1 MENDVNENP
10 DVQQDGGSSAAGIK
24 GTGNEEERTIPY
36 DRFKEVNDSYKA
48 VKAETEELKE
58 EIAKLKTSKP
68 EEEEKEPE
76 TWKEVEE
83 RAAKRALN
91 EFKRIQETER
101 AKQEEI
107 DKSIEQ
113 GFKQL
118 KSLGQEITPAV
129 EKTVLERMV
138 KTGESVHDA
147 YISIKSELSKESK
160 SKQIKDEGYIPES
173 KGTEAKQGLGISYKQ
188 IRTLST
194 EQLVEL
200 AKNKIK

>member
-1 MENDVNENP
+1 MANDEKINP
-10 DVQQDGGSSAAGIK
+10 EVEPETDPSIGETNP
-24 GTGNEEERTIPY
+24 TGNAEEQTIPY
-36 DRFKEVNDSYKA
+36 YRFKEVNDGFKA
-48 VKAETEELKE
+48 TKAELQSLREEMD
-58 EIAKLKTSKP
+58 KLKTSKP

-83 RAAKRALN
+83 RAAKRALS

-188 IRTLST
+188 LRTLST